1 MNDFM
6 VIEVNSIWV
15 RLSGRIWRLKYR
27 IKAKFRRMY
36 EQSIYRALKIDRR
49 PKVYRVEIR

>member
-6 VIEVNSIWV
+6 VIEVKSIWV

-49 PKVYRVEIR
+49 PKVYRLEIR